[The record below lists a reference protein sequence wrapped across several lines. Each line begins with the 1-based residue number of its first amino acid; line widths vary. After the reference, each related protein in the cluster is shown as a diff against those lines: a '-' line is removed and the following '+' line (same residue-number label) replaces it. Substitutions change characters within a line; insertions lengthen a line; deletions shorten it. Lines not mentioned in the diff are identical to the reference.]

1 MPIRAL
7 PVMELRLKL
16 LEKNLSHHAF
26 VFVVQ
31 QMTVK
36 QRHALD
42 DVIAE
47 IKNHVNRAAKGNVD
61 RV

>member
-1 MPIRAL
+1 M
-7 PVMELRLKL
+7 MELRLKL